1 MNNKERE
8 TIKKSLKMLGMYDM
22 TNRISMNMAINNTTN
37 LLQSLL
43 NSDNSNERSDEWII
57 DQYNRNRGKEDQ
69 VQTIQQMKKKIKEDT
84 MNEN

>member
-1 MNNKERE
+1 
-8 TIKKSLKMLGMYDM
+8 MLGMYDM
-22 TNRISMNMAINNTTN
+22 TNRISMNMVINNTKN
-37 LLQSLL
+37 ILQSLL

-69 VQTIQQMKKKIKEDT
+69 VQTIQQMEKSIKEDT